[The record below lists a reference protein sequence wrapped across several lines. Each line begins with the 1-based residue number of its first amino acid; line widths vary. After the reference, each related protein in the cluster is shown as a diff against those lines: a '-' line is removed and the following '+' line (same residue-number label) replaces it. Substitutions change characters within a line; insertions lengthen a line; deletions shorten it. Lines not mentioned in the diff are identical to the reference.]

1 MKKKIL
7 VAIIGIGI
15 IVTAFIYI
23 SIYLSNEEVAVQPA
37 QEVDD
42 AQIAV
47 YVSGAVKNP
56 AVVKFNAHE
65 DFRLVDAVNAAG
77 GMTELADTEIINLAE
92 KIYDGQHIHVP
103 TKDIHFREI
112 AAPSDEKNSSEKNSS
127 SSDLINI
134 NTADEKELQRIKGIG
149 PALAGRIIEYR
160 ESHGVFKSIDEIK
173 KVRGIGDKTF
183 EKMRDQIKV

>member
-23 SIYLSNEEVAVQPA
+23 SIYFSNEEVAVQPA

-42 AQIAV
+42 AKIAV
-47 YVSGAVKNP
+47 YISGAVKTP

-65 DFRLVDAVNAAG
+65 DFRLVDAINAAG
-77 GMTELADTEIINLAE
+77 GMTELADTEMINLAE
-92 KIYDGQHIHVP
+92 KIHDGQHIHVP

-112 AAPSDEKNSSEKNSS
+112 AAPSNEKNSS
-127 SSDLINI
+127 SNNFSDDLIDI
-134 NTADEKELQRIKGIG
+134 NTADEKELQQIKGIG

-160 ESHGVFKSIDEIK
+160 ESHGAFKSIDEIK
-173 KVRGIGDKTF
+173 KVRGIGEKTF
-183 EKMRDQIKV
+183 EKMQDQIKV

>member
-15 IVTAFIYI
+15 IVTAFIYS
-23 SIYLSNEEVAVQPA
+23 SIYFSNEEVAVQPA
-37 QEVDD
+37 QEVD

-47 YVSGAVKNP
+47 YVSGAVKTP

-77 GMTELADTEIINLAE
+77 GMTELADSEMINLAE
-92 KIYDGQHIHVP
+92 KIHDGQHIHVP

-112 AAPSDEKNSSEKNSS
+112 AAPSDEKNSAEKNSS
-127 SSDLINI
+127 SSDLIDI
-134 NTADEKELQRIKGIG
+134 NTADEKELQKIKGIG

-160 ESHGVFKSIDEIK
+160 ESHGAFKSIDEIK

>member
-42 AQIAV
+42 AQVAV
-47 YVSGAVKNP
+47 YVSGAVKTP
-56 AVVKFNAHE
+56 AVVKFNARE

-77 GMTELADTEIINLAE
+77 GMTELADAEMVNLAE
-92 KIYDGQHIHVP
+92 KIHDGQHIHIP

-112 AAPSDEKNSSEKNSS
+112 AASSDEKNSS

-134 NTADEKELQRIKGIG
+134 NTADEKELQKIKGIG

-160 ESHGVFKSIDEIK
+160 ESHGAFKSIDEIK